1 MLSPRRVIVA
11 ALVGTLALT
20 AAPAGAAP
28 FSGSLR
34 TENTLN
40 LPKNDVVASATAA
53 GARVAQARD
62 AKTLR
67 VGSVDLRPCN
77 VMRDAWCG
85 SITRPWDSSGRVPGA
100 FKVGFAWIPASSGR
114 SIGTLVPHEGGPGY
128 STTGS
133 GEWFAEMYGD
143 LMRNHDML
151 LVDQRGMGRTAVI
164 ACPDLDNGTMS
175 YVRAVGV
182 CGRSLGD
189 RAYLYGSEASADDL
203 AAVLDALEIDRIDM
217 YGDSYGTF
225 FGQAFAGRH
234 GDRLR
239 TLILDGA
246 YPTYGE
252 TAWYPTQGPALRRAL
267 PTVCA
272 RSELCTTAEG
282 EPLPLLESL
291 LDRLREKPMR
301 VRAPGGDG
309 RWHNVVLDPEAVT
322 AVAYNA
328 TYLFPTYR
336 EFTASV
342 RAALSG
348 DARPLGRLFAEY
360 WWTGDTSSNPRQYSS
375 GAEAAVSCHDY
386 PQLFDLRRSTA
397 VRQQQ
402 YRDAFARKES
412 SDPDLYAPFTI
423 REYKRSGWTSFGMCL
438 EWPKPPTGT
447 SFGPPKPLGGA
458 YPTVPTLVL
467 SGEFD
472 TITTAAEGDMVA
484 ARFPVSRHIVVAN
497 GLHVVGGD
505 GPESC
510 GARLVRH
517 VISTGSLDIP
527 GSLEEC
533 AATAPVIRAVGTYPR
548 ELAGVQLP
556 TGVLDDD
563 LSRVTVTAANTA
575 ADLIDRW
582 WQSYSATG
590 YGLRGGQYSYAGD
603 ARVRFTLEGVKLVRD
618 LPVSGTVTWHRASG
632 AVRVEL
638 KVPAA
643 SGVRTVSGTWNAKA
657 NGAMATLTVTGALG
671 PATLTFPAP

>member
-1 MLSPRRVIVA
+1 MCLCLTAVRA
-11 ALVGTLALT
+11 T
-20 AAPAGAAP
+20 AAPNLGNPRAESA
-28 FSGSLR
+28 LD
-34 TENTLN
+34 
-40 LPKNDVVASATAA
+40 LPKNE
-53 GARVAQARD
+53 
-62 AKTLR
+62 AKVLA
-67 VGSVDLRPCN
+67 VGSVDLRPCD

-85 SITRPWDSSGRVPGA
+85 YVVRPWDSSGRVPGT

-133 GEWFAEMYGD
+133 GGWFAEMYGD

-164 ACPDLDNGTMS
+164 ACPALDNGTMS
-175 YVRAVGV
+175 YIRAVGV

-203 AAVLDALEIDRIDM
+203 AAVLDALEIDKVDM

-252 TAWYPTQGPALRRAL
+252 SAWYPTQGPALRRAL
-267 PTVCA
+267 PAVCA
-272 RSELCTTAEG
+272 RSELCATAEG
-282 EPLPLLESL
+282 TPLPLLESL
-291 LDRLREKPMR
+291 LDRLRKKPMR

-309 RWHNVVLDPEAVT
+309 RWHNVTLTPEAVT
-322 AVAYNA
+322 AVAFNA

-342 RAALSG
+342 RAALDG
-348 DARPLGRLFAEY
+348 DARPLGRLYAEFM
-360 WWTGDTSSNPRQYSS
+360 WTGSYSTNPREYSS

-402 YRDAFARKES
+402 YRDAFERKES
-412 SDPDLYAPFTI
+412 ADPGLYAPFTI
-423 REYKRSGWTSFGMCL
+423 KEYKRSGWTSFGMCL
-438 EWPKPPTGT
+438 EWPKPPAGT

-517 VISTGSLDIP
+517 VISTGGIDIP
-527 GSLEEC
+527 ASLEEC

-548 ELAGVQLP
+548 ELADVQLP
-556 TGVLDDD
+556 TGVADDD

-590 YGLRGGQYSYAGD
+590 YGLRGGEYSYAGD
-603 ARVRFTLEGVKLVRD
+603 ARVRFTLTGVKLVRD
-618 LPVSGTVTWHRASG
+618 LPVSGTVTWRRDSG
-632 AVRVEL
+632 AVRVDL
-638 KVPAA
+638 TVPAA
-643 SGVRTVSGTWNAKA
+643 SGVRTVTGSWNAKA
-657 NGAMATLTVTGALG
+657 TGAMATLRVTGALG